1 MMIRKLLTKLSL
13 ITVISSC
20 GKNDDHPADIPPQ
33 PQYQD
38 TAQWYVSDSKADV
51 DIFYIISTE
60 IGDYITDNGITRH
73 FADTYNDSLRA
84 PMLAE
89 MTGVDAI
96 VGDKFNFYS
105 PYYRQ
110 CSLQTYADDSTI
122 DARMPLP
129 TEDVRRAFNHYIKR
143 INPSRPFIIAGFSQ
157 GAMIAIELLKEMDS
171 QTYSRMIAAYIIGA
185 TIDSATVN
193 TTKYL
198 VPAQGADDI
207 GVTICYNSVREP
219 SCALR
224 MFDHSAVCI
233 NPVSWTTDPTPAT
246 LITETTFNAT
256 TKDTLTVRIDAAT
269 GLLCVDGVTADDY
282 ILPLIGKEGNYHS
295 REIWFYR
302 DCLKAN
308 MEARAEKFRNGK
320 H

>member
-1 MMIRKLLTKLSL
+1 MIRKSLTILSL
-13 ITVISSC
+13 AIIISSC
-20 GKNDDHPADIPPQ
+20 GKNNTATDIPPQ
-33 PQYQD
+33 PKYQD
-38 TAQWYVSDSKADV
+38 TTQWYISDRKADV

-60 IGDYITDNGITRH
+60 TGDYTSADGITKH

-89 MTGVDAI
+89 MMGVDAL
-96 VGDKFNFYS
+96 VGERFNFYA

-110 CSLQTYADDSTI
+110 CSLQTYADDSLI
-122 DARMPLP
+122 IARMPLP
-129 TEDVRRAFNHYIKR
+129 TIDIETAFYFYTEKYNR
-143 INPSRPFIIAGFSQ
+143 NRPFILAGFSQ
-157 GAMIAIELLKEMDS
+157 GAMILTELLKKMSPE
-171 QTYSRMIAAYIIGA
+171 THSRMIAAYVIGA

-193 TTKYL
+193 TSKYI
-198 VPAQGADDI
+198 VPAQGADDT

-233 NPVSWTTDPTPAT
+233 NPVSWTIAPTHAT

-256 TKDTLTVRIDAAT
+256 TKDTLTVRIDTAS
-269 GLLCVDGVTADDY
+269 GLLCVDGVTALDY
-282 ILPLIGKEGNYHS
+282 ILPLIGNEGNYHS

-302 DCLKAN
+302 DSLKAN
-308 MEARAEKFRNGK
+308 MEARAAKYK
-320 H
+320 AQSH

>member
-1 MMIRKLLTKLSL
+1 MIRKLLTILSL
-13 ITVISSC
+13 AIVISSC
-20 GKNDDHPADIPPQ
+20 GKTDDQPADFPPQ
-33 PQYQD
+33 PKYQD
-38 TAQWYVSDSKADV
+38 TTQWYISDRNADV

-60 IGDYITDNGITRH
+60 TGDYIDASGITRH

-89 MTGVDAI
+89 MMGVDAL
-96 VGDKFNFYS
+96 VGEKFNFYS

-110 CSLQTYADDSTI
+110 CSLQTYADDSLIT
-122 DARMPLP
+122 ARMPLP
-129 TEDVRRAFNHYIKR
+129 TEDIRTAFYFYTEKYNR
-143 INPSRPFIIAGFSQ
+143 NRPFILAGFSQ
-157 GAMIAIELLKEMDS
+157 GAMILTELLKDLRPE
-171 QTYSRMIAAYIIGA
+171 TYSRLIAAYVIGA
-185 TIDSATVN
+185 TIDTATVN
-193 TTKYL
+193 DNKYL
-198 VPAQGADDI
+198 VPAQGADDT

-233 NPVSWTTDPTPAT
+233 NPVSWTIAPTPAT

-256 TKDTLTVRIDAAT
+256 RKDTLTVRIDTAT
-269 GLLCVDGVTADDY
+269 GLLCVDGVTAHDY

-308 MEARAEKFRNGK
+308 MEARAAKYK
-320 H
+320 AQSH

>member
-1 MMIRKLLTKLSL
+1 MIRKLLTILSL
-13 ITVISSC
+13 AIIISSC
-20 GKNDDHPADIPPQ
+20 GKTNTAADIPPQ
-33 PQYQD
+33 PKYQD
-38 TAQWYVSDSKADV
+38 TTQWYISDRNADV

-60 IGDYITDNGITRH
+60 TGDYIDTSGITRH

-89 MTGVDAI
+89 MMGVDAL
-96 VGDKFNFYS
+96 VGEKFNFYS

-110 CSLQTYADDSTI
+110 CSLQTYADDSLIT
-122 DARMPLP
+122 ARMPLP
-129 TEDVRRAFNHYIKR
+129 TEDIRTAFYLYTEKYNR
-143 INPSRPFIIAGFSQ
+143 NRPFILAGFSQ
-157 GAMIAIELLKEMDS
+157 GAMILTELLKEMTPE
-171 QTYSRMIAAYIIGA
+171 TYSRLIAAYVIGA
-185 TIDSATVN
+185 TIDSASVN
-193 TTKYL
+193 STKYL
-198 VPAQGADDI
+198 VPAQGVDDT

-219 SCALR
+219 SCTLR

-233 NPVSWTTDPTPAT
+233 NPVSWTTAHTPAT

-256 TKDTLTVRIDAAT
+256 TKDTLTVRIDTAS

-308 MEARAEKFRNGK
+308 MEARAAKYK
-320 H
+320 AQSH

>member
-1 MMIRKLLTKLSL
+1 MMIRKLLTILSL
-13 ITVISSC
+13 TTVISSC
-20 GKNDDHPADIPPQ
+20 GKNDDHPTDIPTQ

-38 TAQWYVSDSKADV
+38 TAQWYITDRNADV

-60 IGDYITDNGITRH
+60 TSDYIDANGITRH
-73 FADTYNDSLRA
+73 YADTYNDSLRA

-96 VGDKFNFYS
+96 VGEKFNFYS

-122 DARMPLP
+122 NVRMPLP
-129 TEDVRRAFNHYIKR
+129 TVDIRTAFYFYTEKYNR
-143 INPSRPFIIAGFSQ
+143 NRPFILAGFSQ
-157 GAMIAIELLKEMDS
+157 GAMILTELLKDLSPE
-171 QTYSRMIAAYIIGA
+171 TYSRLIAAYVIGA

-198 VPAQGADDI
+198 VPAQGADDT

-246 LITETTFNAT
+246 IVTETTFNTT

-269 GLLCVDGVTADDY
+269 GLLCVDGVTASDY

-308 MEARAEKFRNGK
+308 MEARAEKFKRQ
-320 H
+320 

>member
-1 MMIRKLLTKLSL
+1 
-13 ITVISSC
+13 
-20 GKNDDHPADIPPQ
+20 
-33 PQYQD
+33 
-38 TAQWYVSDSKADV
+38 
-51 DIFYIISTE
+51 
-60 IGDYITDNGITRH
+60 
-73 FADTYNDSLRA
+73 
-84 PMLAE
+84 
-89 MTGVDAI
+89 
-96 VGDKFNFYS
+96 
-105 PYYRQ
+105 
-110 CSLQTYADDSTI
+110 
-122 DARMPLP
+122 
-129 TEDVRRAFNHYIKR
+129 
-143 INPSRPFIIAGFSQ
+143 
-157 GAMIAIELLKEMDS
+157 MDS

-219 SCALR
+219 SCALD
-224 MFDHSAVCI
+224 MFGHSAVCI

-246 LITETTFNAT
+246 LITETSFNAT

-282 ILPLIGKEGNYHS
+282 ILPIIGKEGNYHS

>member
-1 MMIRKLLTKLSL
+1 MLT
-13 ITVISSC
+13 TVISSC
-20 GKNDDHPADIPPQ
+20 GKNGDHPADIPPQ
-33 PQYQD
+33 PKYQD
-38 TAQWYVSDSKADV
+38 TSQWYITDRSADV

-60 IGDYITDNGITRH
+60 TGDYIDANGITRH
-73 FADTYNDSLRA
+73 YADTYNDSLRA
-84 PMLAE
+84 PMLSE
-89 MTGVDAI
+89 MMGVDAI

-110 CSLQTYADDSTI
+110 CSLQTYAADSLI

-129 TEDVRRAFNHYIKR
+129 TMDIRTAFYFYTEKYNR
-143 INPSRPFIIAGFSQ
+143 NRPFILAGFSQ
-157 GAMIAIELLKEMDS
+157 GAMILTELLKDLRPE
-171 QTYSRMIAAYIIGA
+171 TYSRLIAAYVIGA

-224 MFDHSAVCI
+224 NFEHSAICI
-233 NPVSWTTDPTPAT
+233 NPVNWATDATPAT
-246 LITETTFNAT
+246 LITETSLTGSNR
-256 TKDTLTVRIDAAT
+256 DTLTVQIEPAS
-269 GLLCVDGVTADDY
+269 GLLCVKGFTANDY

-295 REIWFYR
+295 REIWLYR
-302 DCLKAN
+302 QCLKEN
-308 MEARAEKFRNGK
+308 MEARAAKFGK
-320 H
+320 